1 MHQSFITLHKHHSR
15 IYVNLL
21 VIAICCYSFE
31 SFCQE
36 PSRDELIQKRVEL
49 QKSFVTL
56 YDEER
61 YQPGV
66 LIATEILSLTEEL
79 FGIDSTKLIPPLNN
93 LASAYFMIGE
103 YEKATETFFRCVEL
117 IENTQ
122 NILTPE
128 LIQPLNGIGLSLNQ
142 TEQYTQAV
150 EVFKRALHINYVND
164 GFYNLD
170 QINIHDSLTES
181 FIGLEDFDGA
191 NHHQEFQV
199 RIYKNHYGT
208 ENKEVDTSLQ
218 KLADWYKRSGQIFSE
233 RLIYEEI
240 YKRQSNRQN
249 QTIKDLVNT
258 LKNLSFSHRREG
270 LDIYDSVSPLK
281 KALQRLEDD
290 PDNHFRLKL
299 EVLLDLGDTYF
310 SYGKVQSGIQA
321 YQECWGLIEEDSSLK
336 TEIENRFSEPVKV
349 RNIRIPRIYSPG
361 DEPLE
366 NGYYKQGYISIRFDI
381 DTRGRARNI
390 KIIESDPDGLLDKE
404 AELAIKRSVYRPV
417 HIEGEIQPSK
427 DLITRHEFQYYAE
440 EQAISEPEILDQP
453 LENPMT

>member
-1 MHQSFITLHKHHSR
+1 MHQSFITLHQRHSR
-15 IYVNLL
+15 IYINLL
-21 VIAICCYSFE
+21 VIAFFCYAFAAYG
-31 SFCQE
+31 QE

-49 QKSFVTL
+49 QKSFVKL

-79 FGIDSTKLIPPLNN
+79 FGTDSSKIIPPLNN

-103 YEKATETFFRCVEL
+103 YEKATETFSRCVEL
-117 IENTQ
+117 ISKTQ
-122 NILTPE
+122 NILTPD
-128 LIQPLNGIGLSLNQ
+128 LIQPLSGIGLSLNR
-142 TEQYTQAV
+142 TEQYNQAV

-170 QINIHDSLTES
+170 QIDIHDSLTES
-181 FIGLEDFDGA
+181 FIGLKDLDGA

-208 ENKEVDTSLQ
+208 ENQEVDTSLQ
-218 KLADWYKRSGQIFSE
+218 KLANWYKRSGQIFSE
-233 RLIYEEI
+233 RLIYEEM
-240 YKRQSNRQN
+240 YQRQSNRQN

-270 LDIYDSVSPLK
+270 LDMYDSVSPLK

-290 PDNHFRLKL
+290 PGNHFRLKL

-310 SYGKVQSGIQA
+310 SYGKMQSGMQA
-321 YQECWGLIEEDSSLK
+321 YQECWELIEKDSSLR
-336 TEIENRFSEPVKV
+336 TEIENRFSKPVKV
-349 RNIRIPRIYSPG
+349 RNIRIPTIYSPD
-361 DEPLE
+361 DESLE
-366 NGYYKQGYISIRFDI
+366 NGYYKQGFISIRFDI
-381 DTRGRARNI
+381 DTRGRTHNI
-390 KIIESDPDGLLDKE
+390 KIIESDPDGLLDRE
-404 AELAIKRSVYRPV
+404 AELAIKRSIFRPMY
-417 HIEGEIQPSK
+417 IEGEIHPSEG
-427 DLITRHEFQYYAE
+427 LITRHEFQYYHE
-440 EQAISEPEILDQP
+440 EKTIAEPEILDQP